1 MQWINSSDSHVLEP
15 ADLYPKAL
23 GEKYADECPR
33 YVDSYQ
39 GVSGK
44 FYFTGYEY
52 IRLDNIGGGDDPERA
67 SFREDRI
74 RASEDPHERIKCLDK
89 DGVWGEV
96 LNATWTLYT
105 LRSPNDDLARDCCQV
120 FNDWLTEHCSA
131 EPRRLYGTGMV
142 HLADVDWAVKEL
154 ERAAKKG
161 VRSILINSDAR
172 PGWPQYHDPI
182 YDRFWAA
189 AQDHDLSITIHII
202 AGNVKDLFTFHG
214 AERGR
219 IPGETL
225 KLFSE
230 ASWVLSND
238 FIFGGIFDRFPRL
251 KVVCS
256 EYEVSWLPHWLY
268 RNRQL
273 CDKLGQAA
281 NVVPPKRPVDAYQDQ
296 IFHCLIDDT
305 AWEVCIGHANLKNI
319 AWGSDFPHARC
330 TYPRSQQV
338 VEALF
343 GSHDPGLVAD
353 LSYYNIANFFN
364 MTLPEAREIA
374 GA

>member
-1 MQWINSSDSHVLEP
+1 MDWINSSDSHVLEP
-15 ADLYPKAL
+15 ADLYTNAL
-23 GEKYADECPR
+23 GDKYPDACPR
-33 YVDSYQ
+33 YLDSYQ
-39 GVSGK
+39 GVSGT
-44 FYFTGYEY
+44 FYFMGYEY
-52 IRLDNIGGGDDPERA
+52 IRLDNVGGGADPEREA
-67 SFREDRI
+67 FREDRL
-74 RASEDPHERIKCLDK
+74 RASEDPQARLKCLDK

-105 LRSPNDDLARDCCQV
+105 LRAPNDDLARDCCSV

-161 VRSILINSDAR
+161 VRSILINIDAR
-172 PGWPQYHDPI
+172 PSWPQYHDPS

-189 AQDHDLSITIHII
+189 AQDHDLPITLYII

-219 IPGETL
+219 IPGETI

-238 FIFGGIFDRFPRL
+238 FIFGGIFDRFPKL

-256 EYEVSWLPHWLY
+256 EHEVSWLPHWLY

-273 CDKLGQAA
+273 CDELGQAA
-281 NVVPPKRPVDAYQDQ
+281 NVIPPKRPVDDYQDQ
-296 IFHCLIDDT
+296 IFHCMIDDT

-338 VEALF
+338 VQDLF
-343 GSHDPGLVAD
+343 GNHDPALMAD

-364 MTLPEAREIA
+364 MALPETREV
-374 GA
+374 GAA